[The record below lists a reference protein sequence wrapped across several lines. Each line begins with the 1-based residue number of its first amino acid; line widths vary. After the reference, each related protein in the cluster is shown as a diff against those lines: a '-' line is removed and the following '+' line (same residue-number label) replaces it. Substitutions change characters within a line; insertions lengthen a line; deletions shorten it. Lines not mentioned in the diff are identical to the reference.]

1 MTRDAAER
9 VARAVR
15 RGELAEIPAA
25 YHHVIVDD
33 PEAFAR
39 AVLGWSARFGT

>member
-1 MTRDAAER
+1 MRPNVSPEPF
-9 VARAVR
+9 VAV
-15 RGELAEIPAA
+15 IPAA

-39 AVLGWSARFGT
+39 AVLGWSARFGA